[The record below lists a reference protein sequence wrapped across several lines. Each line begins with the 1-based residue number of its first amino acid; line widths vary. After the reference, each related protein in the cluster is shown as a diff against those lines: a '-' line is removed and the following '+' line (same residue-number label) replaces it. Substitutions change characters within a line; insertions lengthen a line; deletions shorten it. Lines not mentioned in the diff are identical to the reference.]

1 MMTIISILWDIKNQ
15 DTISI
20 LIDAEQNVLDEE
32 GLVGVGHGQVP
43 CVVSCIV
50 WGMVKLV
57 INFRFC

>member
-50 WGMVKLV
+50 
-57 INFRFC
+57 